1 MDFFVDLFNRKIKLS
16 KDRRKHI
23 LERLEM
29 RNQEEKIKETLINPE
44 LIKRSVSNKNVV
56 IYYKNYPKT
65 PVTNKYLA
73 VVAEINEIESFI
85 ITAYFTDRIK
95 KGELIWEKN

>member
-1 MDFFVDLFNRKIKLS
+1 MEIFIDLFNRKIKLS
-16 KDRRKHI
+16 EERKKHI

-29 RNQEEKIKETLINPE
+29 IGQEHKITETLINPE
-44 LIKRSVSNKNVV
+44 FIKRSMSNKNVNV
-56 IYYKNYPKT
+56 YYKNYPKT

-73 VVAEINEIESFI
+73 VVVKINGENFV

-95 KGELIWEKN
+95 KGDLIWEKN